1 MVWRVCLEV
10 MVRLYGGC
18 GECLEGVGETLDVMQ
33 RLSGGVRDGCPSD
46 VGRLSGWCGEAI

>member
-33 RLSGGVRDGCPSD
+33 RLSGGVRDGCLSD